1 MKPREAYVRV
11 EAARRGPTGEVAF
24 EAVLGLEFRDGD
36 ALQRLYA
43 GALLV
48 VQAAIHDL
56 PLSADDMAIAEAVE
70 NELKVSWPD
79 RAYFIE
85 VGRDPHDCWVQV
97 FQPWGVPR
105 SA

>member
-11 EAARRGPTGEVAF
+11 TVRPTQGVECV
-24 EAVLGLEFRDGD
+24 VGLEHRPDERVLTHYALLTAVVKDAVSGMDDAEDEVLAEWIED
-36 ALQRLYA
+36 ALRCRF
-43 GALLV
+43 
-48 VQAAIHDL
+48 
-56 PLSADDMAIAEAVE
+56 
-70 NELKVSWPD
+70 PD
-79 RAYFIE
+79 RAFFIE